1 MRQNPVY
8 GSRPTLMEPQGHVR
22 HNRDGVFQV
31 VHVPHKSAQLAV
43 RPTLLELVPPPS
55 PFAELWYS
63 GLRALPLRVVVPF
76 GDCGDAPGASAHYLG
91 PCLGMSVPN
100 TSSSPSPKASSKTY
114 HQLGLRSTTWGIALA
129 CQSPTPR
136 RRRRQKSVVKTY
148 HQLGLRPF
156 YPPLLPPLP
165 QLHRSV

>member
-1 MRQNPVY
+1 VTDRD
-8 GSRPTLMEPQGHVR
+8 
-22 HNRDGVFQV
+22 NRFLRG
-31 VHVPHKSAQLAV
+31 PWRSAREGQRWGRAG
-43 RPTLLELVPPPS
+43 RTTNRTESTPTLLELVPPPS
-55 PFAELWYS
+55 PFVELWYS

-91 PCLGMSVPN
+91 PCLDMSVPN

-114 HQLGLRSTTWGIALA
+114 HQLALRSTTWGIALA
-129 CQSPTPR
+129 CQSSTPR